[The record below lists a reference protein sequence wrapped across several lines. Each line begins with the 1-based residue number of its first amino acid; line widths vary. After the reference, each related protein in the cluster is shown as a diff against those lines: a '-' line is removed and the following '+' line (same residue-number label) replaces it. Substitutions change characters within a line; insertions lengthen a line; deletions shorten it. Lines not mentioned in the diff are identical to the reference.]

1 MEVVRFTFF
10 ISPAVALGMYIGTR
24 VDTGLKEE
32 TVRKVTIYLLI
43 VSGAAL
49 LLRSMWSLY
58 IN

>member
-1 MEVVRFTFF
+1 
-10 ISPAVALGMYIGTR
+10 MYIGTR

-32 TVRKVTIYLLI
+32 TVRRVTIYLLI